1 MTTSRSDAKSEQRAR
16 TDPRRLRE
24 LMGRVSAL
32 AQEHG
37 VGSVVAG
44 VAGRDGDLQ
53 ISEFM
58 DFVESALRIEDTIF
72 RMTRERSV
80 LFLTDVTRAQAEEVV
95 ERLLQSFA
103 EQTAAPKPPAVAL
116 GFATVEP
123 GGELPLLRDVLLDA
137 FPARS

>member
-1 MTTSRSDAKSEQRAR
+1 MTSRSHAKSEHRAR

-24 LMGRVSAL
+24 LMDRMAGL

-44 VAGRDGDLQ
+44 VAGRDGDPQ

-58 DFVESALRIEDTIF
+58 NFVESALRIEDTIF

-80 LFLTDVTRAQAEEVV
+80 LFLTDVTRAQGEEVV
-95 ERLLQSFA
+95 DRLLQSFA
-103 EQTAAPKPPAVAL
+103 EQTAAPKPPAVSL
-116 GFATVEP
+116 GFATIEP
-123 GGELPLLRDVLLDA
+123 GGDLPLLRDVLLAA
-137 FPARS
+137 FPARR